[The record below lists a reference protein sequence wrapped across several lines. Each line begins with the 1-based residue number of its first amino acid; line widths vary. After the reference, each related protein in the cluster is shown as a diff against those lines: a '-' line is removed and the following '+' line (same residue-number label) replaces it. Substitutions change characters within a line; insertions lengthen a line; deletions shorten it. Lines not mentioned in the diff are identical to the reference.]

1 MVGFIAIV
9 CKTER
14 LLGLAIAAG
23 LFKSALAV
31 EVYGPG
37 TASIP
42 SQKIWPDGEYQ
53 QQRALAL
60 KQMVAQ
66 VRWRVEH
73 ERQRL
78 LAFEKC
84 WSNLISLAF
93 FSFAI

>member
-1 MVGFIAIV
+1 MCRAAWLVGLV
-9 CKTER
+9 
-14 LLGLAIAAG
+14 IAAG
-23 LFKSALAV
+23 LFKGALAV
-31 EVYGPG
+31 EVHVPG
-37 TASIP
+37 TASMP